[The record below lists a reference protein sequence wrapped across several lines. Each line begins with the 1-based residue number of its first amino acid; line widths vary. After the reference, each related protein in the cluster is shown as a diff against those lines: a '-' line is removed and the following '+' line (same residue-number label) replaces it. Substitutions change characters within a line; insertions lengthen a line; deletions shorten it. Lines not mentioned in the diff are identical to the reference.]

1 MTSIRAVTLDAA
13 GTLICIR
20 RPVAETYT
28 QLALQH
34 GIPVQT
40 QSIGHAFRTVFPR
53 MAPLAFGTSDRAD
66 LERQERDWWRTLVRS
81 CLGAHGQHPAFGA
94 YFDELYAYYGDA
106 EAWDLYREVPTV
118 LAELNARGIGVAV
131 VSNFDT
137 RLHRILEQLGVSDC
151 FRGVLCSSETGA
163 AKPDARIFA
172 AACQLL
178 NTEPAQTLHAGDSR
192 SADLLGARAAGL
204 GAVWVR
210 RDAQPDPAEDAIS
223 DLSALPQLAFAGT

>member
-1 MTSIRAVTLDAA
+1 MQGRFVDNL
-13 GTLICIR
+13 GRVYGL
-20 RPVAETYT
+20 YT
-28 QLALQH
+28 GGFL
-34 GIPVQT
+34 
-40 QSIGHAFRTVFPR
+40 VFIIL
-53 MAPLAFGTSDRAD
+53 MA
-66 LERQERDWWRTLVRS
+66 
-81 CLGAHGQHPAFGA
+81 
-94 YFDELYAYYGDA
+94 
-106 EAWDLYREVPTV
+106 
-118 LAELNARGIGVAV
+118 
-131 VSNFDT
+131 
-137 RLHRILEQLGVSDC
+137 ILEQLGVSDC